1 MIIRVIHNLTACKYR
16 LQFFIST
23 VFQSL
28 AILFYRLGIDVA
40 NAWVDLLL
48 AYPFFFI
55 GNICANANSLRV
67 ANKTVRI
74 TPHSPSMSDCD
85 GLASCCVLHIRN

>member
-1 MIIRVIHNLTACKYR
+1 MIIRIIHNLTACKYR
-16 LQFFIST
+16 LLFFIST
-23 VFQSL
+23 VFLSL
-28 AILFYRLGIDVA
+28 AILFNRLGIDVA

-55 GNICANANSLRV
+55 GNLCANANSLQV

-74 TPHSPSMSDCD
+74 SPSSSMSDCNVLD
-85 GLASCCVLHIRN
+85 SCCVLHIRN